1 MNNEWKDLIDLA
13 KKKLLISKDD
23 EFISYGGVASAI
35 KTSKGNIY
43 TGICIDTSCSLG
55 LCAERNA
62 IASMICEGETE
73 IKKVVC
79 LDEDENPMLPCG
91 ACIEFMMQL
100 SKNSPEIEILIDIDN
115 FKIVKL
121 KDLIPKWWG
130 EKYYK

>member
-62 IASMICEGETE
+62 IVSMICEGETE

-79 LDEDENPMLPCG
+79 LDEDESPILPCG

-100 SKNSPEIEILIDIDN
+100 SKKSSEIEILIDVDN